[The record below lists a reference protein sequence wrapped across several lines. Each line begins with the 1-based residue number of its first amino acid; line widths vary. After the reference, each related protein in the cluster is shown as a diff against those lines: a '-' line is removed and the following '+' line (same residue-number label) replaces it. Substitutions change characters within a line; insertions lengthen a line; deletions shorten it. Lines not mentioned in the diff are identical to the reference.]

1 MNTKERST
9 RVLLAVIALLL
20 GANLLVQIGTAS
32 GPKTAQAAG
41 IPDSGAQFQS
51 MIEQLTE
58 LNKKVD
64 KMQAYFES
72 GALTVK
78 VKEPKA
84 DK

>member
-1 MNTKERST
+1 MNRTDRST
-9 RVLLAVIALLL
+9 RLLL
-20 GANLLVQIGTAS
+20 GVIAMLLGINLLVQFGTAA
-32 GPKTAQAAG
+32 PRTANAAG
-41 IPDSGAQFQS
+41 IPDSGQQFQS
-51 MIEQLTE
+51 MIDQLTE

-78 VKEPKA
+78 IKDPKA

>member
-1 MNTKERST
+1 MNRTDRST
-9 RVLLAVIALLL
+9 RLLL
-20 GANLLVQIGTAS
+20 GVIAMLLGINLLVQLGSAAGPNTAR
-32 GPKTAQAAG
+32 AAG
-41 IPDSGAQFQS
+41 IPDSGQQFQS
-51 MIEQLTE
+51 MIDQLTE

-84 DK
+84 EK